1 VGGKF
6 GVSGV
11 AKGVIWMGVRP
22 VVGLWDEGRAGN
34 GPR

>member
-1 VGGKF
+1 MGEF

-11 AKGVIWMGVRP
+11 AKGVVRTGARP
-22 VVGLWDEGRAGN
+22 VVGLWDEGEAGN